1 MIVRESIN
9 FVRGKSSKSSLGV
22 GRRVEIHR
30 FFDELNISR
39 EDYTIDDDLNIH
51 FKESLYLNGAQIEKL
66 PDNLKVGWGLH
77 LRGTQIAELP
87 AGLEVEGSL
96 YLTGSQI
103 RELPP
108 DLEVGGEI
116 FKDF

>member
-1 MIVRESIN
+1 MIVRENID
-9 FVRGKSSKSSLGV
+9 FKRGMNSKESLGV
-22 GRRVEIHR
+22 GRRAEIHR

-39 EDYTIDDDLNIH
+39 EDYTINDNLDILLPGNLDLND
-51 FKESLYLNGAQIEKL
+51 SQIREL
-66 PDNLKVGWGLH
+66 PKGLKVG
-77 LRGTQIAELP
+77 
-87 AGLEVEGSL
+87 GSL
-96 YLTGSQI
+96 YLRGTQI